1 MFLKIINSV
10 RSAIRCWFSN
20 MTNTVHTLTLSDVKY
35 DKQLGE
41 ISAYISGYQNIIIP
55 ECFGKF
61 PVNVIESKAFSSK
74 KITHVIIPDSVIAI
88 GESAFSYNNLTTVTF
103 PNTVSFIG
111 KFAF

>member
-41 ISAYISGYQNIIIP
+41 ISAYTSG
-55 ECFGKF
+55 
-61 PVNVIESKAFSSK
+61 
-74 KITHVIIPDSVIAI
+74 
-88 GESAFSYNNLTTVTF
+88 
-103 PNTVSFIG
+103 
-111 KFAF
+111 